1 MKKVFSFLG
10 ILLVGVL
17 CLTGCS
23 LGGDDSSKFD
33 VNVNA
38 PEGMEMK
45 TYVSYEK
52 DYLIIK
58 VKNGGSEDIG
68 AYEVKAVYYDEN
80 GNKLDDDFDSGFN
93 FKSGTEMVVSLDM
106 PQDSNYDPITPA
118 KIDLTFE
125 TDADYQS
132 VVGADKLYNES
143 IKTSYT
149 EGSTEISVN
158 VKNTSQY
165 ELDTVIVVAFMK
177 NGKIISIDDLSGD
190 LAPNESITE
199 QVEIPEDWESE
210 NDELIKYDDIKIF
223 VNEASY
229 QED

>member
-1 MKKVFSFLG
+1 MKKIFGFLG
-10 ILLVGVL
+10 VLLVGVL

-23 LGGDDSSKFD
+23 LGGDDSSKLN

-38 PEGMEMK
+38 PDGMEMK

-52 DYLIIK
+52 EYLI
-58 VKNGGSEDIG
+58 VKINNGSSKDIG

-80 GNKLDDDFDSGFN
+80 GNKLSDDFDLGFN

-106 PQDSNYDPITPA
+106 PEDSNYNPITPA

-125 TDADYQS
+125 IDEEYQS
-132 VVGADKLYNES
+132 VVGADKLYNDS

-149 EGSTEISVN
+149 KGSTEISVN

-210 NDELIKYDDIKIF
+210 NEELIKFDDIKIF

-229 QED
+229 KVD

>member
-38 PEGMEMK
+38 PDGMEMK

-106 PQDSNYDPITPA
+106 PQDSNYDPITPT

-125 TDADYQS
+125 TDAEYQS

>member
-1 MKKVFSFLG
+1 MKKVISFLG
-10 ILLVGVL
+10 LLLVGVL

-80 GNKLDDDFDSGFN
+80 GNKLYDDFDSGFN

-106 PQDSNYDPITPA
+106 PQDSNYDPIIPA
-118 KIDLTFE
+118 KIDLSFE
-125 TDADYQS
+125 TDAEYQS

-177 NGKIISIDDLSGD
+177 NGKIISIEDLSGD
-190 LAPNESITE
+190 LEPNESITE

-223 VNEASY
+223 INEASY
-229 QED
+229 HED

>member
-68 AYEVKAVYYDEN
+68 AYEVKAVYYDET

-125 TDADYQS
+125 TDAEYQS

>member
-10 ILLVGVL
+10 ILLVGML

-23 LGGDDSSKFD
+23 FGGDDSSKLN
-33 VNVNA
+33 VNINA

-45 TYVSYEK
+45 TYVSYE
-52 DYLIIK
+52 DEYLIIK
-58 VKNGGSEDIG
+58 IKNGGNEDIG

-80 GNKLDDDFDSGFN
+80 GNQLDDDFDSGFN

-125 TDADYQS
+125 TDAEYQS

-149 EGSTEISVN
+149 ESSTEISVN
-158 VKNTSQY
+158 IKNTSQY
-165 ELDTVIVVAFMK
+165 ELDTVVVVAFMK
-177 NGKIISIDDLSGD
+177 NGKIISIEDLSGY
-190 LAPNESITE
+190 LEPNESITE

>member
-1 MKKVFSFLG
+1 MKKIFGFLG
-10 ILLVGVL
+10 VLLVGVL

-23 LGGDDSSKFD
+23 LGGDDSSKLN
-33 VNVNA
+33 VNVNV
-38 PEGMEMK
+38 PDGMEMK

-52 DYLIIK
+52 EYLI
-58 VKNGGSEDIG
+58 VKINNGSSKDIG

-80 GNKLDDDFDSGFN
+80 GNKLSDDFDLGFN
-93 FKSGTEMVVSLDM
+93 FKSGTEIVVSLDM
-106 PQDSNYDPITPA
+106 PKDSNYDPITPD

-125 TDADYQS
+125 IDEEYQS
-132 VVGADKLYNES
+132 VVGADKLYNDS

-149 EGSTEISVN
+149 KGSTEISVN

-165 ELDTVIVVAFMK
+165 ELDTVIVVAYMK

-210 NDELIKYDDIKIF
+210 NEELIKFDDIKIF

-229 QED
+229 KVD

>member
-125 TDADYQS
+125 TDAEYQS

>member
-1 MKKVFSFLG
+1 MKKIFVFLG
-10 ILLVGVL
+10 VLLVGVL

-23 LGGDDSSKFD
+23 LGEDDSSELN

-38 PEGMEMK
+38 PDGMKMN

-52 DYLIIK
+52 EYLIIK
-58 VKNGGSEDIG
+58 IKNGSSEDIG

-80 GNKLDDDFDSGFN
+80 GNKINDDYDIGFN

-106 PQDSNYDPITPA
+106 PDDSNYDPIIPA
-118 KIDLTFE
+118 KVDLTFE
-125 TDADYQS
+125 TDAEYQS

-165 ELDTVIVVAFMK
+165 ELDTVVVVAFMK
-177 NGKIISIDDLSGD
+177 NGKIISIEDLGGN
-190 LAPNESITE
+190 LEPNESVTE

-229 QED
+229 QAD

>member
-125 TDADYQS
+125 TDAEYQS
-132 VVGADKLYNES
+132 IVGADKLYNES

>member
-1 MKKVFSFLG
+1 MKRIFSFLA
-10 ILLVGVL
+10 ILLVGIL

-23 LGGDDSSKFD
+23 FARDDSSKL
-33 VNVNA
+33 NVNISA

-45 TYVSYEK
+45 TYVSYEAE
-52 DYLIIK
+52 YLIIK
-58 VKNGGSEDIG
+58 IKNGGSEDIG

-80 GNKLDDDFDSGFN
+80 GNQLDDDFDSGFN
-93 FKSGTEMVVSLDM
+93 FKSGTEMVISLDM
-106 PQDSNYDPITPA
+106 PQNSNYDPITSA

-125 TDADYQS
+125 TDAKYQS

-149 EGSTEISVN
+149 ESSTEISVN
-158 VKNTSQY
+158 IKNTSQY
-165 ELDTVIVVAFMK
+165 ELDTVVAVAFMK
-177 NGKIISIDDLSGD
+177 NGKIVSIKCLSGY
-190 LAPNESITE
+190 LEPNEAITE
-199 QVEIPEDWESE
+199 QVKIPENWESE

>member
-10 ILLVGVL
+10 ILLFGIL

-33 VNVNA
+33 INVEA
-38 PEGMEMK
+38 PEGIEMK

-52 DYLIIK
+52 EYLIIK
-58 VKNGGSEDIG
+58 INNGSSKDIG
-68 AYEVKAVYYDEN
+68 DYEIKAVYYDEN
-80 GNKLDDDFDSGFN
+80 GNKLSDDFDLGFN

-106 PQDSNYDPITPA
+106 PEDSNYDPITPA

-125 TDADYQS
+125 IDEEYQS
-132 VVGADKLYNES
+132 VVGADKLYNDS

-177 NGKIISIDDLSGD
+177 NGKIISIDDLSCD

-199 QVEIPEDWESE
+199 QVEIPENWESE
-210 NDELIKYDDIKIF
+210 NEELIKYDDIKIF

-229 QED
+229 HAD

>member
-125 TDADYQS
+125 TDAEYQS

-229 QED
+229 QAD

>member
-1 MKKVFSFLG
+1 M
-10 ILLVGVL
+10 L

-125 TDADYQS
+125 TDAEYQS

-177 NGKIISIDDLSGD
+177 SGKIISIDDLSGD

>member
-80 GNKLDDDFDSGFN
+80 GNKLADDFDLGFN

-125 TDADYQS
+125 TDAEYQS

>member
-1 MKKVFSFLG
+1 MKKVFSFLVVL
-10 ILLVGVL
+10 IVGVL

-23 LGGDDSSKFD
+23 LGGDDSSKFN

-38 PEGMEMK
+38 PEGMEIK

-52 DYLIIK
+52 EYLIIK
-58 VKNGGSEDIG
+58 IENGGTEDIG

-80 GNKLDDDFDSGFN
+80 GNKLDDDFTSGFN

-125 TDADYQS
+125 TDAEYQS
-132 VVGADKLYNES
+132 IVGADKLYNES

-149 EGSTEISVN
+149 EGSEEISVN
-158 VKNTSQY
+158 IKNTSQY
-165 ELDTVIVVAFMK
+165 ELDTVVVVAFMK
-177 NGKIISIDDLSGD
+177 NGKIISIEDLSGY
-190 LAPNESITE
+190 LEPNESITE

>member
-125 TDADYQS
+125 TDAEYQS

-165 ELDTVIVVAFMK
+165 ELDTVVVVAFMK

>member
-125 TDADYQS
+125 TDAEYQS

-165 ELDTVIVVAFMK
+165 ELDTVVVVAFMK
-177 NGKIISIDDLSGD
+177 NGKIISIEDLGGN
-190 LAPNESITE
+190 LEPNESVTE

>member
-1 MKKVFSFLG
+1 MKKTFGFLG
-10 ILLVGVL
+10 VLLVGVL

-23 LGGDDSSKFD
+23 LGGDDSSKLN
-33 VNVNA
+33 VNVNV
-38 PEGMEMK
+38 PDGMEMK

-52 DYLIIK
+52 EYLI
-58 VKNGGSEDIG
+58 VKINNGSSKDIG

-80 GNKLDDDFDSGFN
+80 GNKLSDDYDLGFN

-106 PQDSNYDPITPA
+106 PKDSNYDPITPD

-125 TDADYQS
+125 IDEEYQS
-132 VVGADKLYNES
+132 VVGADKLYNDS

-149 EGSTEISVN
+149 KGSTEISVN

-210 NDELIKYDDIKIF
+210 NEELIKFDDIKIF

-229 QED
+229 KVD

>member
-23 LGGDDSSKFD
+23 FGGDDSTKFD
-33 VNVNA
+33 INVEA

-52 DYLIIK
+52 EYLIIK
-58 VKNGGSEDIG
+58 INNGSCKDIG

-80 GNKLDDDFDSGFN
+80 GNKLSDDFDLGFN

-106 PQDSNYDPITPA
+106 PEDSNYDPITPA

-125 TDADYQS
+125 TDTEYQS
-132 VVGADKLYNES
+132 VVGADKLYNDS
-143 IKTSYT
+143 IKTNYT
-149 EGSTEISVN
+149 KGSTEISVN
-158 VKNTSQY
+158 IKNTSQY

-177 NGKIISIDDLSGD
+177 NGKIISIDDLSCD
-190 LAPNESITE
+190 LAPNESVTE

-210 NDELIKYDDIKIF
+210 NEELIKYDDIKIF

-229 QED
+229 QAD